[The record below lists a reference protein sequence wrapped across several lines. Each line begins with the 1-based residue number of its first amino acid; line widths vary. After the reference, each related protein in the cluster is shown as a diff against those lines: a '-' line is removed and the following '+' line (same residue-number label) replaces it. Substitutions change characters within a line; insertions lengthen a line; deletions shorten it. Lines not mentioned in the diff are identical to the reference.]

1 MDSLTPAQRSERMR
15 RVRSKH
21 SRPEIAVRRMA
32 YALGHRFRLHVSG
45 VFGHPD
51 LVFSGKRKVV
61 FVHGCFW
68 HRHRGCSRTRT
79 PKSRVAFWEAK
90 FEANVARDR
99 DVRRRLRREG
109 WDVLVV
115 WECETEKPERLR
127 RTLGAFLGEKR

>member
-1 MDSLTPAQRSERMR
+1 M
-15 RVRSKH
+15 
-21 SRPEIAVRRMA
+21 
-32 YALGHRFRLHVSG
+32 
-45 VFGHPD
+45 
-51 LVFSGKRKVV
+51 
-61 FVHGCFW
+61 
-68 HRHRGCSRTRT
+68 
-79 PKSRVAFWEAK
+79 AFWEAK